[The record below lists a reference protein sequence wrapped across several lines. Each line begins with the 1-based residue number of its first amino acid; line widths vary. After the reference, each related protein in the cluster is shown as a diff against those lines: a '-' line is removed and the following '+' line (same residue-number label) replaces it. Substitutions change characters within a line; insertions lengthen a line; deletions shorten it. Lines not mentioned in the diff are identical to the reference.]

1 MTPDQVQIVRATF
14 ARILPVKAQAAAVFY
29 RRLFQVAPSMRTM
42 FKSDAKAQGAKL
54 MAALSMVVMDLD
66 RLEKMIPRIQDLAR
80 RHVDYGVIEPH
91 YATFGQTLMWTLEK
105 ALGPAFTPAV
115 RDAWSEA
122 YGILAE
128 AMIAAAKQVP
138 DRIVAAA

>member
-1 MTPDQVQIVRATF
+1 
-14 ARILPVKAQAAAVFY
+14 
-29 RRLFQVAPSMRTM
+29 M